1 MISIIVFSQNLKLSS
16 LKPMASKIKTKEV
29 IFVTTHLLFDFER
42 RKIERFFKEP
52 VRFAYLTFAELLTDA
67 QMEACDQEAFRQN
80 IKNPQEYFDKIKELK
95 NERIVRKLKQRY
107 GNFKGYI
114 LSDDLGICLKTWLR
128 HGFRYRK
135 GRYYY
140 DRSTGEIIKNALYKK
155 KWLVT
160 IYRNIKN
167 GFRKK
172 SVNKREFYQYKDKVF
187 TGQFQQKK
195 YVFMGRLE
203 RIGYRMDI
211 EWKQSDEE
219 CRKLLSGVFED
230 AGRCQYLTTLHE
242 AGNSLVPDDGRYDVR
257 YIQDGYLPPNYTSR
271 YLAFRPSNV
280 KYYAW
285 DVMGEQMFRN
295 MGLEASLMPFRKKL
309 YLPEPV
315 FPKKVCTVLIAAS
328 GSGDWT
334 ALKNRSDED
343 RMAQAVVSLAKRFPE
358 IRFLYRCHP
367 VWVHPL
373 HQGVN
378 SIKRYVQYFAS
389 LGLSNLVLSGNIP
402 DNDIGDFKLSLSRGS
417 LDKDLEE
424 ADLVFGEHSIAMVD
438 GALMGIPFAS
448 VNMTGR
454 RNFFCALTNLG
465 FPHFEDVSDISKFI
479 SRIAVDK
486 KLQDKYRQAVERYNR
501 MTDAG

>member
-172 SVNKREFYQYKDKVF
+172 SVNK
-187 TGQFQQKK
+187 
-195 YVFMGRLE
+195 
-203 RIGYRMDI
+203 
-211 EWKQSDEE
+211 
-219 CRKLLSGVFED
+219 
-230 AGRCQYLTTLHE
+230 
-242 AGNSLVPDDGRYDVR
+242 
-257 YIQDGYLPPNYTSR
+257 
-271 YLAFRPSNV
+271 
-280 KYYAW
+280 
-285 DVMGEQMFRN
+285 
-295 MGLEASLMPFRKKL
+295 
-309 YLPEPV
+309 
-315 FPKKVCTVLIAAS
+315 
-328 GSGDWT
+328 
-334 ALKNRSDED
+334 KNR
-343 RMAQAVVSLAKRFPE
+343 
-358 IRFLYRCHP
+358 H
-367 VWVHPL
+367 
-373 HQGVN
+373 
-378 SIKRYVQYFAS
+378 YFETA
-389 LGLSNLVLSGNIP
+389 
-402 DNDIGDFKLSLSRGS
+402 
-417 LDKDLEE
+417 
-424 ADLVFGEHSIAMVD
+424 
-438 GALMGIPFAS
+438 
-448 VNMTGR
+448 
-454 RNFFCALTNLG
+454 
-465 FPHFEDVSDISKFI
+465 
-479 SRIAVDK
+479 
-486 KLQDKYRQAVERYNR
+486 
-501 MTDAG
+501 